1 MDYIEQ
7 AFMADNSNAII
18 SIRKNIN
25 KKIYIKHNIIPKKT
39 FRYIN
44 NARHE
49 QAKSRLTEKRQHL
62 KVILTSLSQ
71 GGKKK
76 KGGRWWYALK
86 LFAQTFVV
94 IINIDENVASK
105 MYKKKSIR

>member
-1 MDYIEQ
+1 MDFIEN
-7 AFMADNSNAII
+7 AFMADHSDTISNNKCIEHNNDNSK
-18 SIRKNIN
+18 KNIW
-25 KKIYIKHNIIPKKT
+25 
-39 FRYIN
+39 YIN

-71 GGKKK
+71 GGKKR

-86 LFAQTFVV
+86 LFAQTFVI
-94 IINIDENVASK
+94 IINIEENV
-105 MYKKKSIR
+105 MSIMWKINFDKIDP